1 MDDSQV
7 MLQVLNNMIQRN
19 IKKFQDYEIEIANY
33 MTSLLR
39 LEARVVALEEKNA
52 EYLEIIE
59 RVSKKEED
67 KK

>member
-7 MLQVLNNMIQRN
+7 MLQVLNNTIQRN
-19 IKKFQDYEIEIANY
+19 IKRFQDYEIEIANY

-39 LEARVVALEEKNA
+39 LEARVAVLEEKNA
-52 EYLEIIE
+52 EYLDIIE
-59 RVSKKEED
+59 KASKKEED

>member
-19 IKKFQDYEIEIANY
+19 VKKFQDYEIEIANY

-39 LEARVVALEEKNA
+39 LEARVLLLEEKNN
-52 EYLEIIE
+52 EYLEILE
-59 RVSKKEED
+59 RSSKKEED